1 MLTGG
6 SEQVAV
12 VASTQPSI
20 ISPIRIVDFD
30 ADCTI
35 PSSMTTAANKLYFG
49 DNLDILRENVADESV
64 DLIYL
69 DPPFNSNATYNVLFR
84 ERSGDDSAAQIT
96 AFEDTW
102 RWSIESEIAFQDVV
116 TSGPEKLGDLLQAMR
131 SFLGQNDMMAYLT
144 MMAQRMAEL
153 HRVLKP
159 TGSVYLHCDPTAS
172 HYLKLMLDAVFGNGN
187 YKNEIVWKRSS
198 AHNDSG
204 TCGRTHDI
212 IFLYTKDRLKLTWN
226 NQYQEYDASY
236 VESHYRRKTEDGR
249 IYRTDNLTATSLSG
263 GGYEYE
269 WNGVTRLW
277 RSPRETME
285 RLHNDGRIHYTRNGV
300 AEYIR
305 FLDEMPGVP
314 LQDLWTDLPPIN
326 SQAKERLGFQTQKP
340 EALLERIINASSNEG
355 DVVLDPFCGCGTAI
369 AVAERLKRRW
379 IGIDITHVAISLM
392 KSRLRDTFNSDLSD
406 YDVIG
411 VPQDVESAGALAVES
426 EHDGR
431 YQFEYWALGLVD
443 ARPTNKGR
451 RGADSGI
458 DGYIN
463 FFDDNSG
470 QAKRIIV
477 QVKSGN
483 VRRDM
488 IATLKGDMSR
498 ENAEIGVF
506 ITLNR
511 PTRPM
516 IQEAASAGI
525 YTPGHYPD
533 HRYPRVQILTIEDLL
548 SGTQAEYPRYAP
560 DATFARAPRRR
571 SSAASDRLMD

>member
-1 MLTGG
+1 MT
-6 SEQVAV
+6 S
-12 VASTQPSI
+12 ST
-20 ISPIRIVDFD
+20 
-30 ADCTI
+30 
-35 PSSMTTAANKLYFG
+35 NKLYFG

-131 SFLGQNDMMAYLT
+131 RFLGQNDMMAYLT

-226 NQYQEYDASY
+226 NQYQEYDPSY

-525 YTPGHYPD
+525 YTPEHYPD